1 MFLSRLLPLPFLVA
15 LAAPVAS
22 HEFWIEPDQYQVPI
36 GGTLQADFKNGQNF
50 RGTTLGFFDRRSETY
65 ALIANDKRTELMPRA
80 GDRPALNVPAPL
92 ADTLAVVIH
101 ETAPSTL
108 TYKEWAKF
116 LKFAEHKDFQSAA
129 MDHAAAGWPMEGFK
143 ERYTRH
149 AKSLIAV
156 GSGAGA
162 DASTGMQTEFVA
174 LSNPY
179 APGFDGQ
186 MRVRV
191 LYQGAVRPDAQVEV
205 FDRARS
211 GDVTVTLYRTNAQGE
226 AVIPVSSG
234 HSYIFDAVVLRP
246 AADMVDPKTDP
257 VWETLWAALT
267 FAVP

>member
-1 MFLSRLLPLPFLVA
+1 MA
-15 LAAPVAS
+15 LAVPVTA
-22 HEFWIEPDQYQVPI
+22 HEFWIEPDQFQVPI

-50 RGTTLGFFDRRSETY
+50 RGSTLSFFDRRSETFAVIENGQRS
-65 ALIANDKRTELMPRA
+65 ALEPRS
-80 GDRPALNVPAPL
+80 GDRPALNIPAPDRD
-92 ADTLAVVIH
+92 ALAVVIH

-116 LKFAEHKDFQSAA
+116 MTFAAHKDFRNAA
-129 MDHAAAGWPMEGFK
+129 TDHEAAGWPMEGFK

-149 AKSLIAV
+149 AKALLAV
-156 GSGAGA
+156 GSGAG
-162 DASTGMQTEFVA
+162 DDVTTGMQTEFVA

-179 APGFDGQ
+179 DPAFDGQ
-186 MRVRV
+186 MQVRL

-205 FDRARS
+205 FARAPGGS
-211 GDVTVTLYRTNAQGE
+211 VDVTLHRTNAAGE
-226 AVIPVSSG
+226 AVIPVISG

-246 AADMVDPKTDP
+246 AADMVDPAKDP

>member
-1 MFLSRLLPLPFLVA
+1 MA

-22 HEFWIEPDQYQVPI
+22 HEFWIEPDKYQVPI

-50 RGTTLGFFDRRSETY
+50 KGSSLGFFDRRSETY
-65 ALIANDKRTELMPRA
+65 AMITNETRTTLLPRS
-80 GDRPALNVPAPL
+80 GDRPALNVPAP
-92 ADTLAVVIH
+92 AGAGLAVVIH

-116 LKFAEHKDFQSAA
+116 MKFADHKDFRAA
-129 MDHAAAGWPMEGFK
+129 ARDHAAAGWPMEGFK

-149 AKSLIAV
+149 AKVLMTV
-156 GSGAGA
+156 GDGAGA

-179 APGFDGQ
+179 AAGFDNT
-186 MRVRV
+186 MHVRL
-191 LYQGAVRPDAQVEV
+191 LYQQAPRDGAQVEV
-205 FDRARS
+205 FDRAPDGQVS
-211 GDVTVTLYRTNAQGE
+211 VTLHRTNAVGE
-226 AVIPVSSG
+226 AQIPVLSG
-234 HSYIFDAVVLRP
+234 HSYLFDAVVLRP
-246 AADMVDPKTDP
+246 AAVAPDPAKDP

>member
-1 MFLSRLLPLPFLVA
+1 
-15 LAAPVAS
+15 
-22 HEFWIEPDQYQVPI
+22 VPI

-65 ALIANDKRTELMPRA
+65 ALIANDKRTELMPRS

-129 MDHAAAGWPMEGFK
+129 TDHAAAGWPMEGFK

-179 APGFDGQ
+179 APDFDGQ